1 MPKVS
6 LVKGDDR
13 RNNVAKSLNLI
24 ADEIKRNLHSRQII
38 IKPNFVSTSI
48 QLASSHV
55 DQIRG
60 ILDFIK
66 GFYRGKVIIAEAAC
80 GDTVEAYRN
89 FGYLSLLKEYDVELI
104 DLNKGPFEKIPII
117 DNLNRTIHVRI
128 SRLLLDEENYVI
140 SAAKLKTHDTVIVT
154 LSIKNLA
161 IGSVFVSDK
170 KLVHQ
175 GTRVTNMSIAAIA
188 QHVWPDLSVINGLE
202 GMEGDGP
209 IRGKAIYTGIAL
221 SGTDSLA
228 VDRVAC
234 EIMGVNFHNVGYLH
248 YCSEKGLG
256 VSDLQKIEIVGHRLS
271 DCIKPFKL
279 HRNVK
284 EQLAWKE
291 NA

>member
-1 MPKVS
+1 MPRVS
-6 LVKGDDR
+6 LIKGESRKKNIEKSIKLISDD
-13 RNNVAKSLNLI
+13 
-24 ADEIKRNLHSRQII
+24 IKRGLKSRQVI

-60 ILDFIK
+60 ILDFLK
-66 GFYRGKVIIAEAAC
+66 GFYADSVIIAEAAC
-80 GDTVEAYRN
+80 GDTMRAYKN
-89 FGYLSLLKEYDVELI
+89 FGYFSLAEDYDVKLI
-104 DLNKGPFEKIPII
+104 DLNKGPFEKIAVK
-117 DNLNRTIHVRI
+117 DGENRVIPVRV
-128 SRLLLDEENYVI
+128 SSLLLDRNNYLI

-161 IGSVFVSDK
+161 MGSIFFSDK
-170 KLVHQ
+170 KLIHQ
-175 GTRVTNMSIAAIA
+175 GVKETNINIAEIA
-188 QHVWPDLSVINGLE
+188 KHVWPDLSVIDGLE

-209 IRGKAIYTGIAL
+209 IRGKSIYTGIAL
-221 SGTDSLA
+221 ASTDSLA

-234 EIMGVNFHNVGYLH
+234 KIMGLDFHNVGYLH

-256 VSDLQKIEIVGHRLS
+256 VSDLQKIEVVGHQLN

-279 HRNVK
+279 YRNIK

-291 NA
+291 NT